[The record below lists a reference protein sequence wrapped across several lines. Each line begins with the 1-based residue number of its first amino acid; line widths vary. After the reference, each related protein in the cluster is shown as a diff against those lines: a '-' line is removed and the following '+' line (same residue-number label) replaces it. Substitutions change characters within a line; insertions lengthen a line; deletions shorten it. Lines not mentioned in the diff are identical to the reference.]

1 MSFDITIPGGQSR
14 RLLTGGK
21 YCPDDIVVT
30 VTGIESL
37 SEYSQTNPIVAQ
49 YMAEV
54 SYPTGDYSESK
65 VLPYIYA
72 ETDYPMGYPMG
83 YDVAVQ
89 QAGVLHRVDSV
100 AVIQAPS
107 VVGTNTL
114 YNAIPG
120 EVAHWWHT
128 VDDNVT
134 QCGTIRPTGRVRM
147 IQTTAKNV
155 RDLGGWASD
164 GGKIRY
170 GKLFRGG
177 LLDVSDRAVLVDQLK
192 IRHDLDLRG
201 KGDNG
206 GLTESPLG
214 TDVSY
219 TCTESHVW
227 YSLQRE
233 DEWRTIL
240 CTIFNAAA
248 KDEPVIFHCAAGA
261 DRTGTV
267 ACIVETILG
276 VSQPDLDKDFELT
289 SFAIAPNARRRTD
302 DGWKNLIT
310 EITSISVGATLRD
323 KVINWVGYLG
333 FTAAEIN
340 AFRKAMID
348 GTPGDIVIEEYMP
361 EEPEIPAVN
370 YFDASKAE
378 LNKRI
383 GSSGTLSDYNG
394 MVVSDF
400 IPVDKSMEN
409 VPFAVSGVIPTKSSA
424 YNYYV
429 RTYFYD
435 SNTKSPF
442 GTSCANSYLDWSG
455 TAITAWDSDIAADT
469 AYIRIA
475 FVIKD
480 NVAIT
485 ADDIANIKITLE

>member
-1 MSFDITIPGGQSR
+1 MSYNEDLQNNNDALRVILDDVNALPDAGG
-14 RLLTGGK
+14 
-21 YCPDDIVVT
+21 
-30 VTGIESL
+30 GIEPL

-72 ETDYPMGYPMG
+72 ETGYPMGYPMG

-89 QAGVLHRVDSV
+89 QAGVLHMVDSV

-128 VDDNVT
+128 VDDTVT

-240 CTIFNAAA
+240 GTIFNAAA

-267 ACIVETILG
+267 ACIVEAILG
-276 VSQPDLDKDFELT
+276 VDQPNLDKDFELT
-289 SFAIAPNARRRTD
+289 SFAIAPNARQRNSD
-302 DGWKNLIT
+302 SWKGLMA
-310 EITSISVGATLRD
+310 EINAIPVGDTFRD
-323 KVINWVGYLG
+323 KVVNWVGHLG
-333 FTAAEIN
+333 FTADQVN
-340 AFRKAMID
+340 LFRKAMIA
-348 GTPGDIVIEEYMP
+348 GNPGDITMEGYTP
-361 EEPEIPAVN
+361 EEPEVN
-370 YFDASKAE
+370 LFDASKAE

-383 GSSGTLSDYNG
+383 GSSGSLSAYNG
-394 MVVSDF
+394 MVTSDY
-400 IPVDKSMEN
+400 IPVDNTMAGKY
-409 VPFAVSGVIPTKSSA
+409 FTVSGVTPVMSA
-424 YNYYV
+424 
-429 RTYFYD
+429 TYQYSARVAFYD
-435 SNTKSPF
+435 ASSRTF
-442 GTSCANSYLDWSG
+442 ISG
-455 TAITAWDSDIAADT
+455 QAVNIKAWTGVVPAWDADITTDT
-469 AYIRIA
+469 AYIR
-475 FVIKD
+475 VSLVVKD
-480 NVAIT
+480 NVEIT
-485 ADDIANIKITLE
+485 AEDIANIKFTLK